1 MFTGIV
7 QAKGRVAELVRHR
20 AGARLVVEPLNWD
33 HRPAVG
39 DSISVSGCCLTIAAP
54 VEATSPRL
62 VFDVIPETLKRT
74 RLGALHVGELVNLE
88 HAATMTTFLGGHLVQ
103 GHVDG
108 LAEVVA
114 VARPRAARGRGGRP
128 IGVAGEWRVRFS
140 VPTPR
145 QGQSDPSAGDLMQY
159 LVPKGSVSVDGVSL
173 TVAALWNESDGEVL
187 DLGARPRRRPRR
199 PEGPHRIDALRGF
212 EVALIPETL
221 RKTTLGELRAG
232 DTVNLEVDAIAKT
245 VVNWL
250 RWHAA
255 ANRPAPVTPPPAW
268 TPPPPAPTRGG
279 RR

>member
-7 QAKGRVAELVRHR
+7 QAKGRVAGLVRHR
-20 AGARLVVEPLNWD
+20 AGARLMVEPLNWD
-33 HRPAVG
+33 FRPAVG
-39 DSISVSGCCLTIAAP
+39 DSINVCGCCLTIAAP
-54 VEATSPRL
+54 VDAAAPKF
-62 VFDVIPETLKRT
+62 VFDMVPETVRRT
-74 RLGALHVGELVNLE
+74 RLGTLSLGELVNLE
-88 HAATMTTFLGGHLVQ
+88 HAATLATFLGGHLVQ

-114 VARPRAARGRGGRP
+114 VARPRAARGRGGRHL
-128 IGVAGEWRVRFS
+128 GVAGEWRIRFA

-145 QGQSDPSAGDLMQY
+145 QGKSDPSAGDLMHY
-159 LVPKGSVSVDGVSL
+159 LVPKGSVCVDGVSL
-173 TVAALWNESDGEVL
+173 TVAALWNESDGDVP
-187 DLGARPRRRPRR
+187 DLGARLRRRTPRR
-199 PEGPHRIDALRGF
+199 EGPHRIDARRGF

-232 DTVNLEVDAIAKT
+232 DVVNLEVDAIAKT

-255 ANRPAPVTPPPAW
+255 ANGPATAAHTPVW
-268 TPPPPAPTRGG
+268 TPPPPGPTRGG